1 MVAGEGRGGALA
13 RGELAQCPVLTVLEH
28 HVYLVSAQHL
38 RQHAP
43 GLGRAELRPRVGG
56 QPAPAVRIGG
66 EGTGRRAATG
76 QRGAGCTTLVLVRQ
90 SAPERGQVKRAR
102 VPHAAPPGVLKK
114 RLDIALIGP
123 DRVARQGT
131 FGGKVPTELSQRRAQ
146 RLGQAAKITRCN
158 TLILM

>member
-28 HVYLVSAQHL
+28 HVYLVSAQYL

-76 QRGAGCTTLVLVRQ
+76 QRGAGGTTLVLVRQ
-90 SAPERGQVKRAR
+90 PAR
-102 VPHAAPPGVLKK
+102 SVVRSSEPGSPTPH
-114 RLDIALIGP
+114 
-123 DRVARQGT
+123 RQAYSRSDWIS
-131 FGGKVPTELSQRRAQ
+131 P
-146 RLGQAAKITRCN
+146 
-158 TLILM
+158 